1 MLEEEYDLEY
11 FKINGFERKQCPKCG
26 AYFWTR
32 DKDRVTCGDA
42 PCDPYSFIGNPLF
55 KDKYS
60 LDDMREK
67 FLSFFEKNGHTRIDR
82 YPVVARWRDDIYLTI
97 ASIADFQPFVTS
109 GKVRPPANPLTIS
122 QPCIRL
128 EDIDSVG
135 KTGRHLTTF
144 EMMAHHA
151 FNYPSEQ
158 IYWKEETVKYCEKFL
173 DSLGADLNKVT
184 YKEEPWAGGGNAG
197 PCLEVLL
204 GGLELST
211 LVFMNLVRD
220 DDGDILIK
228 GEKYKKMDNCIVD
241 TGYGLERFVWMS
253 QGTPTIYDA
262 LFPEII
268 EKIIKWS
275 NLEDLFKDPEYKN
288 ILSKNAQLSGVLSA
302 SKGEEITILRK
313 KVAESLEI
321 SLNHLEKVIKPL
333 EKVYAISDYSRC
345 IAYMLGDGI
354 VPSNVKAGY
363 LARLVIRRSFRLMD
377 ELNLDV
383 NLYDIVFEHAK
394 KIKEFS
400 DKLDVI
406 REILDIERE
415 KYDDTIKN
423 GKRLALKKAKE
434 YKGKGD
440 GGLPLTVLV
449 DLYDTYGIPPEIVKE
464 VLRDET
470 DVVLEIP
477 DNFYS
482 IVAQMHAKEEKNKKD
497 NEEDKLIEKLS
508 NLPKTEKLY
517 YTENLNV
524 NRLEDSSF
532 LTFDAT
538 VVDILD
544 DLVVLDKTLFYPEGG
559 GQPADR
565 GLLVTGEHSVDVLD
579 VKSIDGVITHKV
591 SDTSFLK
598 KGIIVKG
605 KVDLKT
611 RLAYTRHHTAT
622 HIVLESA
629 KRILG
634 RHIWQAGAQ
643 KEKDRARLDISHYKK
658 ISEEEVKKI
667 ELVANEIVM
676 SNIKVECGWMDRV
689 EAEKRYGFSL
699 YQGGVPAGDI
709 IRIVKIGDN
718 VQACAGTHCNY
729 TGEVGFIKI
738 TRVER
743 IQDGVERLEFSAG
756 EDAVKSVQMME
767 EILKKASSILKVP
780 PEILPKTVKRF
791 FDEWKEF
798 KKDRE
803 RLKEDIAK
811 LNAKNLLKNAIRI
824 KDYFLISEKIEL
836 PLNDIMK
843 ISQVMT
849 IDDKNE
855 DKVILILGNDDGDL
869 VVSLSRDIEKK
880 EIDASDIL
888 SKICTSVGGTGGGK
902 RYLARG
908 KCDPEKI
915 ETGLNLGKK
924 IVMEMIG

>member
-1 MLEEEYDLEY
+1 MLEEEYNLEY
-11 FKINGFERKQCPKCG
+11 FKINNFERKRCPECG

-32 DKDRVTCGDA
+32 DKDRMTCGDA

-60 LDDMREK
+60 LDEMREK
-67 FLSFFEKNGHTRIDR
+67 FLSFFEENGHTRIER

-158 IYWKEETVKYCEKFL
+158 IYWKEETVEYCEKFL
-173 DSLGADLNKVT
+173 NSLGVDLNKVT

-204 GGLELST
+204 GGLELAT
-211 LVFMNLVRD
+211 LVFMNLVTD
-220 DDGDILIK
+220 DEGDIVIK
-228 GEKYKKMDNCIVD
+228 EEKYSKMENCIVD

-253 QGTPTIYDA
+253 QGTPTIYDS

-268 EKIIKWS
+268 EKIIKLS
-275 NLEDLFKDPEYKN
+275 HLEYLLDDPEYDN
-288 ILSKNAQLSGVLSA
+288 ILAQNAKLSGILSA
-302 SKGEEITILRK
+302 SREKDIVILRK
-313 KVAESLEI
+313 KVAESLGI
-321 SLNHLEKVIKPL
+321 DLNHLEEIIKPI

-354 VPSNVKAGY
+354 VPSNVKSGY
-363 LARLVIRRSFRLMD
+363 LARLVIRRAFRLMD

-383 NLYDIVFEHAK
+383 SLYDIVFEHAK

-434 YKGKGD
+434 YKGED
-440 GGLPLTVLV
+440 GLPLSVLIE
-449 DLYDTYGIPPEIVKE
+449 LYDTYGIPPEIVKE
-464 VLRDET
+464 VLKDEK
-470 DVVLEIP
+470 DIVLEIP

-482 IVAQMHAKEEKNKKD
+482 LVAQMHAKEEKNRINKEKERFKKR
-497 NEEDKLIEKLS
+497 LLH
-508 NLPKTEKLY
+508 LPKTERLY
-517 YTENLNV
+517 YAQRLNTEV
-524 NRLEDSSF
+524 NPS
-532 LTFDAT
+532 FDAK
-538 VVDILD
+538 ILEVID
-544 DLVVLDKTLFYPEGG
+544 DYVVLDKTLFYPEGG
-559 GQPADR
+559 GQPADS
-565 GLLVTGEHSVDVLD
+565 GTLVINDRAVNVLD
-579 VKSIDGVITHKV
+579 VKSIDGIILHTV
-591 SDTSFLK
+591 SNADFFGREMVV
-598 KGIIVKG
+598 KGI
-605 KVDLKT
+605 VDMEI

-622 HIVLESA
+622 HIVLEAA

-658 ISEEEVKKI
+658 ISEDEIKKI
-667 ELVANEIVM
+667 EMVANKIVM
-676 SNIKVECGWMDRV
+676 SNIKIECEWMDRV

-699 YQGGVPAGDI
+699 YQGGVPEGDT
-709 IRIVKIGDN
+709 IRVVKIGDN
-718 VQACAGTHCNY
+718 VQACAGTHCSY

-738 TRVER
+738 IKVER

-756 EDAVKSVQMME
+756 EAAVKEVEKME
-767 EILKKASSILKVP
+767 DTLKEASSILKVP
-780 PEILPKTVKRF
+780 SEILPKTVKRF

-798 KKDRE
+798 KKDNE

-811 LNAKNLLKNAIRI
+811 LRAENLFKNAINL
-824 KDYFLISEKIEL
+824 KDYHLITKKINL
-836 PLNDIMK
+836 PLNELMK

-849 IDDKNE
+849 INNKDDNKI
-855 DKVILILGNDDGDL
+855 ILILGSDHGDL
-869 VVSLSRDIEKK
+869 VVSLSRNIENK
-880 EIDASDIL
+880 EIDASGIL
-888 SKICTSVGGTGGGK
+888 KKICVSINGTGGGK
-902 RYLARG
+902 KYLAQG
-908 KCDPEKI
+908 KCTPDKTE
-915 ETGLNLGKK
+915 EGLRLGKK
-924 IVMEMIG
+924 IIEELIG

>member
-1 MLEEEYDLEY
+1 MLEEEYNLEY
-11 FKINGFERKQCPKCG
+11 FKINNFERKRCPKCG
-26 AYFWTR
+26 SYFWTR
-32 DKDRVTCGDA
+32 DKDRITCGDA

-60 LDDMREK
+60 LDEMREK
-67 FLSFFEKNGHTRIDR
+67 FLSFFEENDHTRIER

-151 FNYPSEQ
+151 FNYPSKK
-158 IYWKEETVKYCEKFL
+158 IYWKEETVAYCEKFL
-173 DSLGADLNKVT
+173 ERLGADLNKIT

-204 GGLELST
+204 GGLELAT
-211 LVFMNLVRD
+211 LVFMSLVRN

-228 GEKYKKMDNCIVD
+228 GEKYKKMENCIVD

-268 EKIIKWS
+268 EKIIVWS
-275 NLEDLFKDPEYKN
+275 NLEDLSKDPAYNN
-288 ILSKNAQLSGVLSA
+288 ILAQNARLSGVLSA

-313 KVAESLEI
+313 KVAESLGI
-321 SLNHLEKVIKPL
+321 NLNHLEKVIKPL

-345 IAYMLGDGI
+345 ITYMLGDGI

-363 LARLVIRRSFRLMD
+363 LARLVIRRAFRLMD
-377 ELNLDV
+377 ELNLDID
-383 NLYDIVFEHAK
+383 LYDIVFEHAK
-394 KIKEFS
+394 MIKEFS

-423 GKRLALKKAKE
+423 GKRLALKRARE
-434 YKGKGD
+434 YKGKD
-440 GGLPLTVLV
+440 GLPLPVLI

-464 VLRDET
+464 VLKDET
-470 DVVLEIP
+470 DLILDIP

-482 IVAQMHAKEEKNKKD
+482 LVAQMHAKEEKHKRD
-497 NEEDKLIEKLS
+497 NEEDKLKDKLS
-508 NLPKTEKLY
+508 NLPKTERLY
-517 YTENLNV
+517 YVNEINAGENL
-524 NRLEDSSF
+524 STHS
-532 LTFDAT
+532 FDAK
-538 VVDILD
+538 VLDIID

-559 GQPADR
+559 GQPADS
-565 GLLVTGEHSVDVLD
+565 GFLVFNDRSVDVLD
-579 VKSIDGVITHKV
+579 VKSIDGVIIHKI
-591 SDTSFLK
+591 SDAGFFK
-598 KGIIVKG
+598 RGMDVKGI
-605 KVDLKT
+605 VDLKT

-622 HIVLESA
+622 HIVLEAA
-629 KRILG
+629 KRTLG

-658 ISEEEVKKI
+658 ISEDEIKMI

-676 SNIKVECGWMDRV
+676 SNIKVDCEWMDRV

-699 YQGGVPAGDI
+699 YQGGVPAGDT
-709 IRIVKIGDN
+709 IRVVKIGDN
-718 VQACAGTHCNY
+718 VQACAGTHCSY

-738 TRVER
+738 IKVER

-756 EDAVKSVQMME
+756 EAAVRSIQAME
-767 EILKKASSILKVP
+767 DTLKEASSVLKVP

-798 KKDRE
+798 KKDNE
-803 RLKEDIAK
+803 RLKEDIAR
-811 LNAKNLLKNAIRI
+811 LNAKNLLKNAIKV
-824 KDYFLISEKIEL
+824 KDYCLISEKIDL
-836 PLNDIMK
+836 PLNEMMK
-843 ISQVMT
+843 ISQVIT
-849 IDDKNE
+849 INNKSDDKI
-855 DKVILILGNDDGDL
+855 ILILGNSDGDL
-869 VVSLSRDIEKK
+869 VVSLSRDIEER
-880 EIDASDIL
+880 EIDASGIL
-888 SKICTSVGGTGGGK
+888 NKICASIDGTGGGK
-902 RYLARG
+902 RYLAQG
-908 KCDPEKI
+908 KSNPEKI
-915 ETGLNLGKK
+915 DEGLNLGKK
-924 IVMEMIG
+924 IVMELIG